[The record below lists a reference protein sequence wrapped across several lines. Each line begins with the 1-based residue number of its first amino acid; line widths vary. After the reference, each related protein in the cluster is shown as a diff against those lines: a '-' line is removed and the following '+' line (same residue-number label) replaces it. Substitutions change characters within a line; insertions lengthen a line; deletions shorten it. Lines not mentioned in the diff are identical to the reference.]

1 MESYQNQRTN
11 DFFAAMQDGNTEKTT
26 ENNYPNDNRLFEK
39 TDGVSKKW
47 RITLI
52 IMIASFVGFVIWIAF
67 FDPSNNNNKKYQIN
81 NTQDWVDFVS
91 SASGAKEI
99 DKCFMSMSPR
109 QIINIYEEMVPAIV
123 HITTQEFDAKSKC
136 RAFMWLYCG
145 IIAHSDRFTAE
156 QYNQIEN
163 RDSNEDMAWRICFT
177 CIGSEADEI
186 SKEYGGYLHG
196 K

>member
-1 MESYQNQRTN
+1 MKSKVIIIFGFLALAGLMSSCN
-11 DFFAAMQDGNTEKTT
+11 D
-26 ENNYPNDNRLFEK
+26 
-39 TDGVSKKW
+39 S
-47 RITLI
+47 
-52 IMIASFVGFVIWIAF
+52 
-67 FDPSNNNNKKYQIN
+67 KKYQIN

-99 DKCFMSMSPR
+99 DNCFMSMSPR

-163 RDSNEDMAWRICFT
+163 RDSNEEMAWRICFT
-177 CIGSEADEI
+177 CIDSEADEI

>member
-1 MESYQNQRTN
+1 METLVLGVICHKPQ
-11 DFFAAMQDGNTEKTT
+11 TT
-26 ENNYPNDNRLFEK
+26 RKEIMKSKVVIMFGFLALVGLMSSCDN
-39 TDGVSKKW
+39 SKKYH
-47 RITLI
+47 IT
-52 IMIASFVGFVIWIAF
+52 
-67 FDPSNNNNKKYQIN
+67 

-145 IIAHSDRFTAE
+145 IIAHSDRFTLE
-156 QYNQIEN
+156 QYSQIEK

-177 CIGSEADEI
+177 SIGSEADEI
-186 SKEYGGYLHG
+186 TKEYGGYLHG
-196 K
+196 KK

>member
-1 MESYQNQRTN
+1 METPVLGVICHKPQ
-11 DFFAAMQDGNTEKTT
+11 TT
-26 ENNYPNDNRLFEK
+26 RKEIMK
-39 TDGVSKKW
+39 SKVV
-47 RITLI
+47 
-52 IMIASFVGFVIWIAF
+52 IMFGFLALSGLMSSCG
-67 FDPSNNNNKKYQIN
+67 DSKKYQIT

-91 SASGAKEI
+91 SASDVKEI

-145 IIAHSDRFTAE
+145 IIAHSDRFTPE
-156 QYNQIEN
+156 QYSQIEN
-163 RDSNEDMAWRICFT
+163 RDSNEDIAWRICFT

>member
-1 MESYQNQRTN
+1 MKR
-11 DFFAAMQDGNTEKTT
+11 
-26 ENNYPNDNRLFEK
+26 RLFVIC
-39 TDGVSKKW
+39 TF
-47 RITLI
+47 L
-52 IMIASFVGFVIWIAF
+52 AFVGLMSSCG
-67 FDPSNNNNKKYQIN
+67 DSKKYQIN

-163 RDSNEDMAWRICFT
+163 RDSNEEMAWRICFT